1 MRRMTVVINA
11 IMTVYQKTPSRGIW
25 ISSAGWKLL
34 AESLVPIF
42 DNLGILEEIVRVWA
56 VWRNK

>member
-1 MRRMTVVINA
+1 MTVVINV

-34 AESLVPIF
+34 AKSLISIF
-42 DNLGILEEIVRVWA
+42 DNLEILEEIVRVWA
-56 VWRNK
+56 DWRGK